1 MRALVSA
8 ALNLIGRMRLRKV
21 VVLTIG
27 KNSKIRL
34 DRITPVK
41 NCQLVLGSD
50 CIINTRIS
58 FDRENAQFICGDR
71 CYIGLSD
78 LVIADKIVFGD
89 DVVISWGVTIVDH
102 NSHAISWTNRA
113 NDILDW
119 GQGKKDWSNV
129 TIAPVTIEK
138 KAWIGFNATILKGVT
153 IGEGAIVA
161 AGAVVTKDVPRYSIV
176 GGNPAKVI
184 RMLPEAAI

>member
-1 MRALVSA
+1 MRALISA
-8 ALNLIGRMRLRKV
+8 ALNQIGKVRLRNV
-21 VVLTIG
+21 VALSIG

-34 DRITPVK
+34 DRVTPVK
-41 NCQLVLGSD
+41 NCQVVVGHD

-58 FDRENAQFICGDR
+58 FDRENSKFTCGDR
-71 CYIGLSD
+71 CYIGLSS
-78 LVIADKIVFGD
+78 LVIAEGIKFGD

-102 NSHAISWTNRA
+102 NSHAISWADRA
-113 NDILDW
+113 GDILDW

-129 TIAPVTIEK
+129 TVAPVTIED
-138 KAWIGFNATILKGVT
+138 KAWIGFNAIILKGVT

-184 RMLPEAAI
+184 RTLPEAAI